1 MLSKHSITSGAAEN
15 SEKRGQRSVAME
27 RRLEVIK
34 KKKKNRKN
42 LLFKSQRAHHKILA
56 VILRIQKAKVCYR
69 DCRLMLSWNG
79 FP

>member
-1 MLSKHSITSGAAEN
+1 MLSKHFITSGSAEN

-34 KKKKNRKN
+34 KKQQQQKKNRKN

-56 VILRIQKAKVCYR
+56 VI
-69 DCRLMLSWNG
+69 
-79 FP
+79 

>member
-1 MLSKHSITSGAAEN
+1 MLSKRSITSGAAEN

-34 KKKKNRKN
+34 KKKNRKN
-42 LLFKSQRAHHKILA
+42 LLFKSHRAHHKILA

>member
-34 KKKKNRKN
+34 KKKKKQ
-42 LLFKSQRAHHKILA
+42 KKPA
-56 VILRIQKAKVCYR
+56 IQVAE
-69 DCRLMLSWNG
+69 ST
-79 FP
+79 P